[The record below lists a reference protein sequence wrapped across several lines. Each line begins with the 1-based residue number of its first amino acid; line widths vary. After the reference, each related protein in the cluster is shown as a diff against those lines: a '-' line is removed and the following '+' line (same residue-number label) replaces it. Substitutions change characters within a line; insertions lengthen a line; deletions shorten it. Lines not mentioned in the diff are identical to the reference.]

1 MRRTILLIAIVALWC
16 AWPNAADAKIRVVAS
31 TSDLAYLARTIGG
44 DHVDVDAIASP
55 TADVHFVE
63 VRPSFMVKVK
73 KADLVLKVGME
84 LDLWMDRIIDGS
96 RNANLKIV
104 DCSRYIEPLQVPTFK
119 ADARYGDLHRF
130 GNPHYWLSPENL
142 EPITRAVVEGL
153 ETADP
158 EHAQTYWENRD
169 AFLAEV
175 DAALPALRESARPL
189 AGVQVIFYHNSWPY
203 FNALVGT
210 VAAGFV
216 EPYPGVAPSPSHVA
230 NTIELVRKL
239 GIHVIAV
246 EPYFDK
252 RVPEKIASETGAKVI
267 TLYPSI
273 GGRDKAETYLEW
285 LQGNIDAL
293 KGALP

>member
-1 MRRTILLIAIVALWC
+1 MRKTILLLVTLALWC
-16 AWPNAADAKIRVVAS
+16 VWPAASFGKLRVVTS

-44 DHVDVDAIASP
+44 DQVDVDAIASP

-73 KADLVLKVGME
+73 KADLVLRVGME

-96 RNANLKIV
+96 RNANLKV
-104 DCSRYIEPLQVPTFK
+104 ADCSRYIEPLQVPTFK

-130 GNPHYWLSPENL
+130 GNPHYWLSPDNL
-142 EPITRAVVEGL
+142 EPITRAIAEGL

-158 EHAQTYWENRD
+158 EHAQTYWEHRD
-169 AFLAEV
+169 AFLAEI
-175 DAALPALRESARPL
+175 DAALPAVRESAGPL
-189 AGVQVIFYHNSWPY
+189 QGVQIIFYHNSWPY
-203 FNALVGT
+203 FNAFVGT

-239 GIHVIAV
+239 GVQVIAV

-252 RVPEKIASETGAKVI
+252 RVPEKIAAETGARVV
-267 TLYPSI
+267 TVYPSV
-273 GGRDKAETYLEW
+273 GGRDKNESYLEW